1 MICLHN
7 DLVTLE
13 AALYAAGRPLTLQEL
28 ADTIGKAES
37 TTKQLLEDLE
47 FKYQERGGALEITEL
62 PNDRYVLQLRPELT
76 SRVGKLIPGGLL
88 SFGTLQTLVYIALKQ
103 PIIQSD
109 LVLQRGTHVYD
120 HVKELEDKKFIAA
133 TPEGRSKM
141 LTTTSLFSDYFGLDP
156 DVIKM
161 KAQLKFKM
169 KKILE
174 GEIGTH
180 EGGPASAID

>member
-1 MICLHN
+1 VIFLHN

-13 AALYAAGRPLTLQEL
+13 AALYVAGRPLNLQEL
-28 ADTIGKAES
+28 AEVIGKAES

-47 FKYQERGGALEITEL
+47 FKYQERGGALEIVVL

-103 PIIQSD
+103 PILQSD
-109 LVLQRGTHVYD
+109 LVFQRGTHVYD
-120 HVKELEDKKFIAA
+120 YVKELEEKKFIAA
-133 TPEGRSKM
+133 VPEGRSKV
-141 LTTTSLFSDYFGLDP
+141 LTTTPLFSDYFGLDS
-156 DVIKM
+156 DMIRM
-161 KAQLKFKM
+161 KAQLSFKM

-174 GEIGTH
+174 GSSDAESR
-180 EGGPASAID
+180 PRAASD